1 MEDITQQCWYVFI
14 PLEAMLSAVL
24 AGICLRLSLRPI
36 RSRIVSKWGK
46 KYYQNFSRPGSPFVL
61 VFDFTRLYKIPENPC
76 T

>member
-46 KYYQNFSRPGSPFVL
+46 NIIKTSLGLGAHSF
-61 VFDFTRLYKIPENPC
+61 
-76 T
+76 